1 MIYDGLDG
9 LISWDRVDEVGEV
22 GGVDGVDEV
31 GSMDEYNELFLVSS
45 YYNAL
50 TAKIFNFMKC
60 LEERGQLILKCENL
74 IRLMASLLVDYEEK
88 IKALPDGYLRY
99 YNLFEKAY
107 LPYLEKEFYHLK
119 MVKEYPD
126 LYKETAYGKQVLIN
140 LDGKDENLHKL
151 LRIGKS
157 NQLTNQMKLIQLSN
171 KGSDLN
177 DFLSEIVK
185 GKKEEIEKN
194 RDIEIFTI
202 NPVKN
207 PVNASFTSKKK
218 SGKKKKQ
225 TMKKKK
231 SGKKQTMKKKKQ
243 KRRKKN
249 QGK

>member
-22 GGVDGVDEV
+22 GGV
-31 GSMDEYNELFLVSS
+31 DEYNELFLVSS

-185 GKKEEIEKN
+185 GKKEEMEKN

-231 SGKKQTMKKKKQ
+231 QTMKKKKQ
-243 KRRKKN
+243 KRRKKT